1 LDVDLYESTKQ
12 CIEYFWPRLV
22 PGGVLISHDYS
33 ILHGVKQAFT
43 EFTAEIQEQVI
54 ELPTTQCMLIKH
66 SG

>member
-1 LDVDLYESTKQ
+1 L
-12 CIEYFWPRLV
+12 

-33 ILHGVKQAFT
+33 ILHGVKQAFS
-43 EFTAEIQEQVI
+43 EFTANTREQVI